1 MEIIGKIVEFTPI
14 ETGTSEKGTW
24 KRRQVI
30 IKTLDQN
37 PQHIALTAIGARLDE
52 AEKHNIGEIVRARF
66 GVSSRKIYER
76 WFSDILLWEINQVR

>member
-14 ETGTSEKGTW
+14 EEGTSEKGAW

-37 PQHIALTAIGARLDE
+37 PQHVAFTAMGLRLEE
-52 AEKHNIGEIVRARF
+52 ANKHSLNEIVRVRF
-66 GVSSRKIYER
+66 GVSSRKVNDR
-76 WFSDILLWEINQVR
+76 WFNDIQLWEIKEV

>member
-24 KRRQVI
+24 KRRQVV

-37 PQHIALTAIGARLDE
+37 PQHVAFTAIGAHFDELD
-52 AEKHNIGEIVRARF
+52 KHVLNEIVRVRF
-66 GVSSRKIYER
+66 GVSSRKVNER
-76 WFSDILLWEINQVR
+76 WFSDILLWEINQV

>member
-14 ETGTSEKGTW
+14 ESGTSEKGPW

-37 PQHIALTAIGARLDE
+37 PIHVAFTAIGARFDE
-52 AEKHNIGEIVRARF
+52 AEKHVIGEIVRIRF
-66 GVSSRKIYER
+66 GVSSHKVNER
-76 WFSDILLWEINQVR
+76 WFSDILLWEINKV

>member
-14 ETGTSEKGTW
+14 ETGSSEKGTW

-37 PQHIALTAIGARLDE
+37 PQHIAFTAIGTRFDE
-52 AEKHNIGEIVRARF
+52 LEKHVLGEIVRVRF
-66 GVSSRKIYER
+66 GVSSRKVNER
-76 WFSDILLWEINQVR
+76 WFSDILLWEINQV

>member
-24 KRRQVI
+24 KRCQVI

-37 PQHIALTAIGARLDE
+37 PQHVAFTAIGARFNE
-52 AEKHNIGEIVRARF
+52 AEKHVLGEIVRVRF
-66 GVSSRKIYER
+66 GVSSRKVNER
-76 WFSDILLWEINQVR
+76 WFSDILLWEINQV